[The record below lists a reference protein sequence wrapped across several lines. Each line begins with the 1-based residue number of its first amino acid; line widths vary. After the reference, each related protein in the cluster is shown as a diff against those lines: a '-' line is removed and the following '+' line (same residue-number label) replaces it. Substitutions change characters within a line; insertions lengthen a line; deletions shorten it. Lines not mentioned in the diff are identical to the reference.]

1 MSHPIAWFCLVL
13 VACASAY
20 GVQLTA
26 TAMKPS
32 DSPSLIPSATFTQKV
47 LIAAIDPVTG
57 DRAQVECDA
66 PSNSFVSDVVLVDPK
81 DFAAVAR
88 ECSGDDASA
97 AHP

>member
-1 MSHPIAWFCLVL
+1 MSHLLAWFCLVL
-13 VACASAY
+13 VASTSAY

-26 TAMKPS
+26 AAMLPS
-32 DSPSLIPSATFTQKV
+32 DSPSLVTSATFTGKV
-47 LIAAIDPVTG
+47 LIVAIDPVTG

-66 PSNSFVSDVVLVDPK
+66 PSNSFVSNMVLVDPE